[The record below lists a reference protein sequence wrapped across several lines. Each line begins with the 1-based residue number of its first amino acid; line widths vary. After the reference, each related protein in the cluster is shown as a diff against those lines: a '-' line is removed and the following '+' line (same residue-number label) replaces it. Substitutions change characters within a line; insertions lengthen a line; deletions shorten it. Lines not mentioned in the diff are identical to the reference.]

1 MRLEDGVQVCQDTTR
16 LWKRA
21 ENLRDAFD
29 PAVSSP
35 AGRRD
40 TSNDNVIEEG
50 KRTPLLCRFVQ
61 QMIVLPRP
69 RQARDKHNWRNSKKE
84 IRVFSEEIEFEV
96 LEEDEE
102 ELSPAAAAAVAAAVG
117 FAGAASAGV
126 VRALKRSL
134 LPRGQR
140 SVYRELARLHCAI
153 VAKRQHARTPY
164 IEDLC
169 LHVLPHK
176 VEKQVKCL
184 LMVLLRHGR
193 PPCTDW

>member
-1 MRLEDGVQVCQDTTR
+1 LYNKLSFYQDRDRLGTNIIGELQ
-16 LWKRA
+16 
-21 ENLRDAFD
+21 
-29 PAVSSP
+29 
-35 AGRRD
+35 
-40 TSNDNVIEEG
+40 
-50 KRTPLLCRFVQ
+50 
-61 QMIVLPRP
+61 
-69 RQARDKHNWRNSKKE
+69 KE

-102 ELSPAAAAAVAAAVG
+102 ELPPAAAAAAAVG

-126 VRALKRSL
+126 VRAPKRSL

-176 VEKQVKCL
+176 VEKTSQMSADGFTETRPAALHRLV
-184 LMVLLRHGR
+184 RSGR
-193 PPCTDW
+193 AA

>member
-1 MRLEDGVQVCQDTTR
+1 MPFCTTNYRFTKTETGSGQTQLEKLQ
-16 LWKRA
+16 
-21 ENLRDAFD
+21 
-29 PAVSSP
+29 
-35 AGRRD
+35 
-40 TSNDNVIEEG
+40 
-50 KRTPLLCRFVQ
+50 
-61 QMIVLPRP
+61 
-69 RQARDKHNWRNSKKE
+69 KE

-102 ELSPAAAAAVAAAVG
+102 ELPPAAAAAAAAAVG

-176 VEKQVKCL
+176 VEKTSQMSADGFTETRPAALHRLV
-184 LMVLLRHGR
+184 RSGR
-193 PPCTDW
+193 AA